1 MIFTPDP
8 NDDYYMCTAT
18 MGVRPLQFSKMKGR
32 RRVAR
37 FEVSPSFMGAYSV
50 GHREGIV
57 QANGAYVAVDSVGV
71 ASHLWPLETPPKQ
84 KP

>member
-8 NDDYYMCTAT
+8 NDDYFMCTAT
-18 MGVRPLQFSKMKGR
+18 MGARPLQFSKLERR

-37 FEVSPSFMGAYSV
+37 CEVSPSFMGAHVV
-50 GHREGIV
+50 GHREGTV

-71 ASHLWPLETPPKQ
+71 ARRLWPLETPPKQ